1 MSSASTRGRPLVD
14 LHAYQLPARDA
25 KLAAEVS
32 CARIIPTARACTG
45 RSVDS
50 RAIDRKIAG
59 LMRPSVDR
67 FHAPTG
73 AASGSP
79 EAIVSSLLALFL
91 GVLMRVRRPLDV
103 ASRTG
108 WRAASSCRVLLA
120 RKASGG
126 CSVDPKLI

>member
-14 LHAYQLPARDA
+14 LHAYRLSARDA

-73 AASGSP
+73 TASGSP
-79 EAIVSSLLALFL
+79 EAIILSLRFI

-108 WRAASSCRVLLA
+108 RRTASSFGVLLA

-126 CSVDPKLI
+126 CSVDPKLR